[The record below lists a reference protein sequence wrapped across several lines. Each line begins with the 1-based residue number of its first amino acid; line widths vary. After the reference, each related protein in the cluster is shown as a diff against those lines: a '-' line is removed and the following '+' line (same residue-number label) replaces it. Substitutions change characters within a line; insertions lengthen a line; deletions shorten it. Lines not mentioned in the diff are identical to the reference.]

1 MNETAE
7 PEQSG
12 SAVFICSSRT
22 KIRYYEIT
30 VNNTFL
36 LRGGRVIDPASGFDA
51 TADVLISAGVICE
64 ISKKPGKLSASAGG
78 TVIECEGRLV
88 VPGLIDPHVH
98 LREPGAEHKETIATG
113 AAAAVAG
120 GFTSVCC
127 MPNTTPTID
136 LPSTVEFVQMRA
148 AASRKARVF
157 VAGAATVGRAG
168 EQLAPM
174 GAMSQVGA
182 VAFTD
187 DGDCI
192 ASAGMMGKVLAVCA
206 SLDKVF
212 MQHCQDPTLTM
223 GGVMNSGV
231 ISARLGLGGWPAVA
245 EEVII
250 ERDIRLNRGHRCR
263 YHVQHMTTCGGVDI
277 VRRARAD
284 GQRVTAEASPH
295 HLLLTE
301 EACNNYNTQAKVN
314 PPLRTD
320 EDIRALIE
328 GIVDGTITVLAT
340 DHAPH
345 ASAEKARDFTAA
357 PFGMIGLECAL
368 ALYAKALV
376 ESGAIDWPRLIA
388 LLTIEP
394 ARLLGIDSIGHGHI
408 AQGFPADVTVIDT
421 NATWKIDSETF
432 QSKSRN
438 CPFDGWQVRG
448 RATDVFVA
456 GRHVLIGGALP
467 ATPTITAHA
476 SFNVL

>member
-7 PEQSG
+7 PDQSG
-12 SAVFICSSRT
+12 SAVFIWSSRT

-78 TVIECEGRLV
+78 TLIECEGRLV

>member
-7 PEQSG
+7 PDQSG
-12 SAVFICSSRT
+12 SAVFIWSSRT

-78 TVIECEGRLV
+78 TLIECEGRLV

-456 GRHVLIGGALP
+456 GRHVLICGALP

>member
-1 MNETAE
+1 
-7 PEQSG
+7 
-12 SAVFICSSRT
+12 
-22 KIRYYEIT
+22 
-30 VNNTFL
+30 VNSTFL

-64 ISKKPGKLSASAGG
+64 ISKKPGKLSAPAGG
-78 TVIECEGRLV
+78 SVIECEGRLV

-263 YHVQHMTTCGGVDI
+263 YHVQHMTTCGGVEI

-345 ASAEKARDFTAA
+345 ASAEKARDFAAA

-394 ARLLGIDSIGHGHI
+394 ARLLGIDSCGHGQI
-408 AQGFPADVTVIDT
+408 AQGVPADVTVIDT

>member
-1 MNETAE
+1 MHE
-7 PEQSG
+7 
-12 SAVFICSSRT
+12 SSLRSNAM
-22 KIRYYEIT
+22 ESS
-30 VNNTFL
+30 FL
-36 LRGGRVIDPASGFDA
+36 LRGGRVIDPVSGVDA
-51 TADVLISAGVICE
+51 TADLLISNGVVAGISTTPRGVGIPQGCVI
-64 ISKKPGKLSASAGG
+64 
-78 TVIECEGRLV
+78 IECEGCLV

-113 AAAAVAG
+113 ATAAIAG
-120 GFTSVCC
+120 GFSSVCC

-148 AASRKARVF
+148 AASHRARVF

-212 MQHCQDPTLTM
+212 MQHCQDPTLTA
-223 GGVMNSGV
+223 GGVMNSGT
-231 ISARLGLGGWPAVA
+231 ISARMGLGGWPAVA

-250 ERDIRLNRGHRCR
+250 ERDIRLNRGHQCR
-263 YHVQHMTTCGGVDI
+263 YHVQHLSSEGSVEI
-277 VRRARAD
+277 VRRARAN
-284 GQRVTAEASPH
+284 GQPVTAEASPH

-301 EACNNYNTQAKVN
+301 DACNEYNTLAKVN

-320 EDIRALIE
+320 DDIRAIIE
-328 GIVDGTITVLAT
+328 GIVDGTITLLAT

-345 ASAEKARDFTAA
+345 ASSEKALDFTSA

-368 ALYAKALV
+368 PLYAKALV
-376 ESGAIDWPRLIA
+376 ESGAIGWPRLIA

-394 ARLLGIDSIGHGHI
+394 ARLLGIDGFGHGSLEV
-408 AQGFPADVTVIDT
+408 GRSCDVTVI
-421 NATWKIDSETF
+421 NPSKAWRIDSEKF
-432 QSKSRN
+432 HSKSRN
-438 CPFDGWQVRG
+438 CPFDGWQVHG
-448 RATDVFVA
+448 RATEVFVG
-456 GRHVLIGGALP
+456 GRRVLADGAIP
-467 ATPTITAHA
+467 ECATVVGHA
-476 SFNVL
+476 RFNAL

>member
-7 PEQSG
+7 PDQSG
-12 SAVFICSSRT
+12 SAVFIWSSRT

-408 AQGFPADVTVIDT
+408 AQGFPADVTVIDS

>member
-1 MNETAE
+1 M
-7 PEQSG
+7 
-12 SAVFICSSRT
+12 
-22 KIRYYEIT
+22 
-30 VNNTFL
+30 NNTFL

-245 EEVII
+245 EEIII

-394 ARLLGIDSIGHGHI
+394 ARLLGIDSIGHGQI
-408 AQGFPADVTVIDT
+408 AQGVPADVTVIDT

-456 GRHVLIGGALP
+456 GRHVLVGGTLP

>member
-1 MNETAE
+1 M
-7 PEQSG
+7 
-12 SAVFICSSRT
+12 
-22 KIRYYEIT
+22 
-30 VNNTFL
+30 NNTFL

-78 TVIECEGRLV
+78 TLIECEGRLV

-168 EQLAPM
+168 EQLAPR

-187 DGDCI
+187 DGECI

>member
-1 MNETAE
+1 M
-7 PEQSG
+7 
-12 SAVFICSSRT
+12 SSS
-22 KIRYYEIT
+22 
-30 VNNTFL
+30 FL

-51 TADVLISAGVICE
+51 TADLLISGGTIAE
-64 ISKKPGKLSASAGG
+64 ISTKPGKLSLPSGG
-78 TVIECEGRLV
+78 ALIECEGCFV

-174 GAMSQVGA
+174 GAMSAVGA

-212 MQHCQDPTLTM
+212 MQHCQDPTLTV

-231 ISARLGLGGWPAVA
+231 VSARLGLGGWPAIA

-250 ERDIRLNRGHRCR
+250 ERDIRLNRGHQCR
-263 YHVQHMTTCGGVDI
+263 YHVQHLTTAGGVEI

-284 GQRVTAEASPH
+284 RQPVSAEASPH

-301 EACNNYNTQAKVN
+301 DACNNYNTQAKVN

-320 EDIRALIE
+320 DDIRALIE
-328 GIVDGTITVLAT
+328 GIIDGTITVLAT

-345 ASAEKARDFTAA
+345 ASSEKARDFTAA

-368 ALYAKALV
+368 ALYIKALV
-376 ESGAIDWPRLIA
+376 ESGAIDWTRLIA
-388 LLTIEP
+388 LMTIEP
-394 ARLLGIDSIGHGHI
+394 ARLLGIDALGHGRL
-408 AQGFPADVTVIDT
+408 AQGLPADVTVIDP
-421 NATWKIDSETF
+421 NVSWKIDSESF
-432 QSKSRN
+432 HSKSRN
-438 CPFDGWQVRG
+438 CPFEGWQVRG
-448 RATDVFVA
+448 RAVNVFVA
-456 GRHVLIGGALP
+456 GRHALVGGTLP
-467 ATPTITAHA
+467 ATAILTAHA
-476 SFNVL
+476 SFNAL

>member
-7 PEQSG
+7 PDQSG
-12 SAVFICSSRT
+12 SAVFIWSSRT

>member
-1 MNETAE
+1 M
-7 PEQSG
+7 
-12 SAVFICSSRT
+12 
-22 KIRYYEIT
+22 
-30 VNNTFL
+30 NNTFL

-212 MQHCQDPTLTM
+212 MQHCQEPTLTM

-394 ARLLGIDSIGHGHI
+394 ARLLGIDSIGHGQI
-408 AQGFPADVTVIDT
+408 AQGFLADVTVIDT

-456 GRHVLIGGALP
+456 GRHVLIGGILP

>member
-1 MNETAE
+1 M
-7 PEQSG
+7 
-12 SAVFICSSRT
+12 
-22 KIRYYEIT
+22 
-30 VNNTFL
+30 NNTFL

-64 ISKKPGKLSASAGG
+64 ISKKPGKLSAPSGG

-263 YHVQHMTTCGGVDI
+263 YHVQHMTTCGGVEI

-394 ARLLGIDSIGHGHI
+394 ARLLGIDSIGHGQI

>member
-7 PEQSG
+7 PDQSG
-12 SAVFICSSRT
+12 SAVFIWSSRT

-78 TVIECEGRLV
+78 TLIECEGRLV

-277 VRRARAD
+277 IRRARAD

-394 ARLLGIDSIGHGHI
+394 ARLLGIDSIGHGQI
-408 AQGFPADVTVIDT
+408 AQGFLADVTVIDT

-456 GRHVLIGGALP
+456 GRHVLISGALP

>member
-7 PEQSG
+7 PDQSG
-12 SAVFICSSRT
+12 SAVFIWSSRT

-245 EEVII
+245 EEIII

>member
-1 MNETAE
+1 M
-7 PEQSG
+7 
-12 SAVFICSSRT
+12 
-22 KIRYYEIT
+22 
-30 VNNTFL
+30 NNTFL

-263 YHVQHMTTCGGVDI
+263 YHVQHMTTCGGVEI

-345 ASAEKARDFTAA
+345 ASAEKARDFAAA

-408 AQGFPADVTVIDT
+408 AQGFQADVTVIDT

-456 GRHVLIGGALP
+456 GRHVLISGALP

>member
-7 PEQSG
+7 PDQSG
-12 SAVFICSSRT
+12 SAVFIWSSRT

-78 TVIECEGRLV
+78 TLIECEGRLV

-408 AQGFPADVTVIDT
+408 AQGFLADVTVIDT